1 MAERGTMYQL
11 RNLIRHTN
19 VSSDPQN
26 NMNAAE
32 DYLLLLLH
40 THVVAAAN
48 TVMKFNPQTS
58 VHDLVLSTT
67 CGYPRLTA
75 SRKTNLLQVV
85 MMMGFMSMPVVD
97 TWSHMAWIP

>member
-11 RNLIRHTN
+11 RNLIRRTN
-19 VSSDPQN
+19 VPSVPHN

-40 THVVAAAN
+40 THVVAAVN

-58 VHDLVLSTT
+58 VHDLARSIIIN
-67 CGYPRLTA
+67 YMRLPQVYVYATHLVSYGMDSMIQ
-75 SRKTNLLQVV
+75 SRKE
-85 MMMGFMSMPVVD
+85 MGIEF
-97 TWSHMAWIP
+97 